1 MIRDTSARRSS
12 YPVRISVRRAI
23 ELAVVAP
30 GLSRQL
36 SAHWI
41 YHPAMTTPDA
51 HTVISVR
58 GESQRMVAPDQASI
72 YVTLLARGDTKRA
85 AYSDLTRALD
95 VVTAELAEL
104 GGEGL
109 TALTTRAPLT
119 SSIQSIHTNEEGT
132 FDQATGAKR
141 PTGRHQASAN
151 LLINVRDFELLGRV
165 EGIVT
170 GHDVVNIGSVHWY
183 VDEDNPARPQVRA
196 DAIRSALQKG
206 QDYASA
212 LGGSIVSIEHIADAG
227 LLGDNWHDMA
237 NRASGDAPL
246 AYRGAHTTSLY
257 PVPQAV
263 GATIEAR
270 LTATIRPL
278 PTN

>member
-1 MIRDTSARRSS
+1 
-12 YPVRISVRRAI
+12 
-23 ELAVVAP
+23 
-30 GLSRQL
+30 
-36 SAHWI
+36 
-41 YHPAMTTPDA
+41 MTTPDA

-58 GESQRMVAPDQASI
+58 AESQRIVAPDRASI
-72 YVTLLARGDTKRA
+72 YVTVLARGDTKRA
-85 AYSDLTRALD
+85 AYSDVTRSLG

-119 SSIQSIHTNEEGT
+119 WSIQSIHTSEEGF
-132 FDQATGAKR
+132 FDQTSGAKR

-170 GHDVVNIGSVHWY
+170 GHDVVNIGSVHWF

-196 DAIRSALQKG
+196 DAIRTALHKG

-212 LGGSIVSIEHIADAG
+212 LGGSIVSVEQIADAG
-227 LLGDNWHDMA
+227 LLGGDTWHDMA
-237 NRASGDAPL
+237 HRRGGDVPL
-246 AYRGAHTTSLY
+246 GYGGPHTTSLY
-257 PVPQAV
+257 PVLQAV

-270 LTATIRPL
+270 LTATIGPL
-278 PTN
+278 PTT

>member
-1 MIRDTSARRSS
+1 
-12 YPVRISVRRAI
+12 
-23 ELAVVAP
+23 
-30 GLSRQL
+30 
-36 SAHWI
+36 
-41 YHPAMTTPDA
+41 MTTPDA
-51 HTVISVR
+51 HTVIAVR
-58 GESQRMVAPDQASI
+58 GESQRIVAPDQASI
-72 YVTLLARGDTKRA
+72 YVTLLTRGDTKRA
-85 AYSDLTRALD
+85 AYSEVTRALG

-119 SSIQSIHTNEEGT
+119 WSIQSIQTFEEGS
-132 FDQATGAKR
+132 FDQTTGAKR
-141 PTGRHQASAN
+141 PTGRHQASAT
-151 LLINVRDFELLGRV
+151 LLINVRDFEQLGQV

-170 GHDVVNIGSVHWY
+170 EHDVVNIGSVHWS
-183 VDEDNPARPQVRA
+183 VDEHNPARPQVRA
-196 DAIRSALQKG
+196 DAIHNALHKG

-212 LGGSIVSIEHIADAG
+212 PGGSIVSVEHIADAG

-237 NRASGDAPL
+237 NRASGHAPL
-246 AYRGAHTTSLY
+246 AYRGMHTTSLY